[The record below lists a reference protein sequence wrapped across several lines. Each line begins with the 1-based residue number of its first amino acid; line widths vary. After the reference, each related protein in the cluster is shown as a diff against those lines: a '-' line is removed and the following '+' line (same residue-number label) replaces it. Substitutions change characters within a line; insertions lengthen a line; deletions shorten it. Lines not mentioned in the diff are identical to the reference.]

1 MSRAPCHGSL
11 FADPKPAA
19 LHALQFSCSALLP
32 FIMERLDAPTL
43 HKFKVVCGYLFAE
56 FSYPNRIA
64 QLVPVVEIIS
74 VLLHFSIQV
83 NNQIA
88 NDLANTLSKVIS
100 TFLYAQTSRDSRE
113 FPSPEDHFPG

>member
-1 MSRAPCHGSL
+1 
-11 FADPKPAA
+11 
-19 LHALQFSCSALLP
+19 
-32 FIMERLDAPTL
+32 MERLDAPTL

-100 TFLYAQTSRDSRE
+100 PFFCTHKLLGILENFLRQRIIFQDDTDNIQE
-113 FPSPEDHFPG
+113 